1 MTQALQQLKDIHSQS
16 YSTMPFE
23 EFKEKYR
30 AKFYSN
36 MSAEDFESK
45 INPSIQETER
55 TPEKIAEEGEQKEG
69 MFSYVLDQAQLGVSD
84 LLRGLDPRQRFAD
97 FENAAES
104 IAKYGTAPTK
114 AQEKEYESEIT
125 ARRADYGQTF
135 GYEGL
140 QPRNRAEQLLGVAAY
155 ETAREGPLAIAGARG
170 PLTAGVEL
178 GASYLSSLAGASGAD
193 ITKQLGGGQLS
204 QQIAGTVL
212 GSGTS
217 LTGAGVRGT
226 LSTIQQTRAAMKS
239 PDKAGKLKDSVDKL
253 TDFVSTNEVGV
264 AIDKALTVQAD
275 LPDVIAATQ
284 KLSEVIPQLK
294 DNPIPAFSILAD
306 NKVLEKNLDRLLVT
320 RPEFVAQAKA
330 DLSSARNAVRQYQE
344 SKFGTSGPDVDAA
357 VRDTVG
363 ANYSQQLERTTKN
376 IRSLDNQLDN
386 LALKFQTDTDLVTVG
401 QRASNIIKAKEQQ
414 VRDKLSP
421 QYERAIVQANKDGI
435 RLPAT
440 SVKAINDYV
449 RLTKRKDTFATF
461 PKLYDLISTNFSPN
475 SKGQFKQQNVRTL
488 DSLKR
493 RINKDMRKA
502 TDPAD
507 ARVLQG
513 LKDLVERQ
521 VQKLPES
528 FSKPYQD
535 LDRAYY
541 NELGVPFS
549 AQGIRQFNS
558 SRFNLTAGNVLT
570 KPEQAMDFLQVAGN
584 DGISVV
590 RDAILNK
597 MGPTVVKDGVVD
609 LRAYRRFL
617 TQNKRL
623 IDTVP
628 GMREQLNDFAG
639 TIRGIEE
646 TRAKLDSDF
655 IKYSAEKTH
664 EFYKVTNEKGLVGVV
679 DDMLRNNV
687 RADSYLKDIE
697 EFTPDTKEMVLNGLR
712 AQYLDRAAKQAN
724 KTMVQFLEDNKNVT
738 SKLFGKDYIDNVKAI
753 SEATDILNKVDID
766 TRRFAIDYSRSD
778 DLEQTVGISFPQL
791 QSILRDRITNPGT
804 KLAII
809 ASKITSN
816 STATKR
822 DDAMMQLMLRPEALA
837 ELQARAKAIRD
848 KKFTMETT
856 KEIEGMMSIV
866 NRSIAKS
873 AVFYTEAAEA
883 VAQDEAPEINYD
895 Y

>member
-16 YSTMPFE
+16 YSDIPFD

-30 AKFYSN
+30 QKFYAD
-36 MSAEDFESK
+36 MSADDFEK
-45 INPSIQETER
+45 TINPSVEDSQR
-55 TPEKIAEEGEQKEG
+55 TPEQIQEDGQKREG

-97 FENAAES
+97 FESAVQSLE
-104 IAKYGTAPTK
+104 KYGVTQTPE
-114 AQEKEYESEIT
+114 QEAEFESEIT
-125 ARRADYGQTF
+125 QRRTDYGQTF

-140 QPRNRAEQLLGVAAY
+140 QPRNKAEQLLGLAAY

-178 GASYLSSLAGASGAD
+178 GASYLSSLAGATGAD
-193 ITKQLGGGQLS
+193 ITKELGGGQLS

-212 GSGTS
+212 GTGTS
-217 LTGAGVRGT
+217 LTSAGARGVA
-226 LSTIQQTRAAMKS
+226 STIQQTRAAMNT
-239 PDKAGKLKDSVDKL
+239 PEKAGKLKDSVDKL

-275 LPDVIAATQ
+275 LPEVIAATQ

-294 DNPIPAFSILAD
+294 DSPIPAFSILAD

-330 DLSSARNAVRQYQE
+330 DLANARNAVQQYQE
-344 SKFGTSGPDVDAA
+344 SQFGKSGPDVDAA
-357 VRDTVG
+357 IRDTVG
-363 ANYSQQLERTTKN
+363 ADYAKKLAQTTKN
-376 IRSLDNQLDN
+376 IRTLDDQLDN
-386 LALKFQTDTDLVTVG
+386 LALNFQTDVDLVNVG
-401 QRASNIIKAKEQQ
+401 QRASNIVKAKEQQ

-421 QYERAIVQANKDGI
+421 QYERAIIQANKDGI

-440 SVKAINDYV
+440 SVKNIHDYV
-449 RLTKRKDTFATF
+449 RLTKRRDTFATF
-461 PKLYDLISTNFSPN
+461 PKLYEMITNNFSPN
-475 SKGQFKQQNVRTL
+475 NKGQFRQQDVRTL

-513 LKDLVERQ
+513 LKDLVDAQ

-528 FSKPYQD
+528 FSKPYRD
-535 LDRAYY
+535 LDRTYY

-549 AQGIRQFNS
+549 AEGIRQFNS

-570 KPEQAMDFLQVAGN
+570 KPEQAMDFLRVAG
-584 DGISVV
+584 DEGIPVI

-617 TQNKRL
+617 NQNKRL

-628 GMREQLNDFAG
+628 GMRQQLNDFAG
-639 TIRGIEE
+639 TIRGIDE

-687 RADSYLKDIE
+687 RADSYLRDIE
-697 EFTPDTKEMVLNGLR
+697 DFTPDTKNMVMNGLR
-712 AQYLDRAAKQAN
+712 AQFLDRAAKQPN
-724 KTMVQFLEDNKNVT
+724 KTMVEFLEDNKNVVN
-738 SKLFGKDYIDNVKAI
+738 KLFGSDYIANVKAI

-822 DDAMMQLMLRPEALA
+822 DDAMMQLMLKPEALA
-837 ELQARAKAIRD
+837 ELQAKAKAIRE
-848 KKFTMETT
+848 KKFTMETP
-856 KEIEGMMSIV
+856 KEIEGMMNVV

-873 AVFYTEAAEA
+873 AIFYTEAAEA
-883 VAQDEAPEINYD
+883 VANEEAPAINYD

>member
-16 YSTMPFE
+16 YSNMPFA

-30 AKFYSN
+30 KKFYAD
-36 MSAEDFESK
+36 MPADEFERK
-45 INPSIQETER
+45 INPSIEETQRSSEQ
-55 TPEKIAEEGEQKEG
+55 IQQEGEERGG
-69 MFSYVLDQAQLGVSD
+69 MLSYVLDQAQLSVSD
-84 LLRGLDPRQRFAD
+84 LIRGLDPRQRFAD
-97 FENAAES
+97 FESAAES
-104 IAKYGTAPTK
+104 LKRYGVTPTTEQQ
-114 AQEKEYESEIT
+114 AEYESEIT
-125 ARRADYGQTF
+125 QRRAEYAQPF

-140 QPRNRAEQLLGVAAY
+140 QPRTKAEQLLGQAAY
-155 ETAREGPLAIAGARG
+155 ETVSEGPLMFAGARG
-170 PLTAGVEL
+170 PVTAGLEA
-178 GASYLSSLAGASGAD
+178 GASYLSSLMGGIGAD
-193 ITKQLGGGQLS
+193 VAKELGGGEVS
-204 QQIAGTVL
+204 QQLAGTVL
-212 GSGTS
+212 GSGSS
-217 LTGAGVRGT
+217 LTSAGVRGG
-226 LSTIQQTRAAMKS
+226 LSTIQQTRAAMKT
-239 PDKAGKLKDSVDKL
+239 PEKAGKLKESVDKL
-253 TDFVSTNEVGV
+253 TDFISTNEVGV
-264 AIDKALTVQAD
+264 ALDKALQVQSD
-275 LPDVIAATQ
+275 LPEVIAATK

-330 DLSSARNAVRQYQE
+330 DLSNARDAVRQYQE
-344 SKFGTSGPDVDAA
+344 SQFGKSGPDVDQAI
-357 VRDTVG
+357 RQTVG
-363 ANYSQQLERTTKN
+363 ADYAKRLEQTTKN
-376 IRSLDNQLDN
+376 IRTLDDQLDN
-386 LALKFQTDTDLVTVG
+386 LALNFQTDIDLVTVG
-401 QRASNIIKAKEQQ
+401 QRASNLIKAKEEQ
-414 VRDKLSP
+414 VKAKLSP

-435 RLPAT
+435 KLPAT
-440 SVKAINDYV
+440 SVKSIHDYV
-449 RLTKRKDTFATF
+449 RLNKRRDTFTTF
-461 PKLYDLISTNFSPN
+461 PKLYDLISNNFSPN
-475 SKGQFKQQNVRTL
+475 AKGQFKQQDVRTL

-493 RINKDMRKA
+493 RINKDLRKA

-507 ARVLQG
+507 TRILQG
-513 LKDLVERQ
+513 LKDLVDAQ
-521 VQKLPES
+521 VQKLPDS
-528 FSKPYQD
+528 FSKPYRD

-549 AQGIRQFNS
+549 AEGIRQFNS

-570 KPEQAMDFLQVAGN
+570 KPEQAMDFLKVAGEQ
-584 DGISVV
+584 GIPVV

-609 LRAYRRFL
+609 LRAYRRFI
-617 TQNKRL
+617 TQNRRL

-628 GMREQLNDFAG
+628 GMRQQLGNFAE
-639 TIRGIEE
+639 TIRGIDE

-664 EFYKVTNEKGLVGVV
+664 EFYKVSNEKGLVGVV

-697 EFTPDTKEMVLNGLR
+697 DFTSDTKAMVINGLR
-712 AQYLDRAAKQAN
+712 SQFLDKAAKQPN
-724 KTMVQFLEDNKNVT
+724 KTMVQFLEDHKNVVN
-738 SKLFGKDYIDNVKAI
+738 KLFGEDYITNVKAI
-753 SEATDILNKVDID
+753 SQATDILNKVDID

-778 DLEQTVGISFPQL
+778 DLEQAVGISFPQL

-822 DDAMMQLMLRPEALA
+822 DDAMMQLMLKPEALA
-837 ELQARAKAIRD
+837 ELQAKAKAIRE
-848 KKFTMETT
+848 KKFTMDTP
-856 KEIEGMMSIV
+856 KQIEGMMNVV

-883 VAQDEAPEINYD
+883 VAQEEAPPINYD